1 MERYRL
7 VFRKSVARDLRGLPE
22 KDVARILRR
31 IEALAESPRPPGSE
45 KLAGLERYRLRV
57 GTYRVLYEI
66 EDNIITVIIVK
77 IAHRKDAYRG

>member
-1 MERYRL
+1 MEKYRL

-22 KDVARILRR
+22 RDVARILRR
-31 IEALAESPRPPGSE
+31 IEDLATSPRQVGSE

-66 EDNIITVIIVK
+66 EDGIITVIIVK
-77 IAHRKDAYRG
+77 IAHRKDAYRD